1 MVKMGF
7 SLDEIQESL
16 KNNKYDEVMAI
27 YLLLDENR
35 LTSNDTINIDNAY
48 SQKISN
54 ENISSARTKQ
64 PRNEGYK
71 YGKENK
77 RHADSRSN
85 ER

>member
-16 KNNKYDEVMAI
+16 KSSKYDDVMAT

-35 LTSNDTINIDNAY
+35 LTSTDTINIDNTFIRTA
-48 SQKISN
+48 SSENAIISVRTRQ
-54 ENISSARTKQ
+54 SSHHK
-64 PRNEGYK
+64 P
-71 YGKENK
+71 GKENK
-77 RHADSRSN
+77 RYPETRSS